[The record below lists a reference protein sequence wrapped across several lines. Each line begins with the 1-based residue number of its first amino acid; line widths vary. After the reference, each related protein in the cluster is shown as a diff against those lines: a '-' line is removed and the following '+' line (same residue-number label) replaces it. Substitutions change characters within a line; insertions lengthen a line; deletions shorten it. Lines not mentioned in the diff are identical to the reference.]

1 MDRANLTVENFE
13 RYIEYEMPQR
23 ILRDWTDSVPVDKIS
38 FQAEVLLTRLIMKA
52 DDYGSYHA
60 NPKLLNAFCFPLKN
74 IRETDIT
81 RWLQELVAAG
91 LIALYDAENKPYLN
105 ILNFNQ
111 RLRSMKRCFPQVP
124 ENVLNKICQQ
134 VARESHAS
142 CPPEV
147 EVEVEEEGEKTT
159 PPKEKSF
166 KQKTKEEFHQEL
178 KDYVEQFGK
187 GTVSQFF
194 NYWSETDT
202 RGKMKFQKQ
211 DTWETKLRLITW
223 KNKESKWSK

>member
-1 MDRANLTVENFE
+1 
-13 RYIEYEMPQR
+13 MPQR
-23 ILRDWTDSVPVDKIS
+23 IIRDWTDSEKMNSIS
-38 FQAEVLLTRLIMKA
+38 SGAECLFVRLMMKA
-52 DDYGSYHA
+52 DDYGNFHA
-60 NPKLLNAFCFPLKN
+60 NIKLVKSLCFPLKDH
-74 IRETDIT
+74 RESDIS
-81 RWLQELVAAG
+81 RWMDELLKSG
-91 LIALYDAENKPYLN
+91 LIVFYEAECKKYLS
-105 ILNFNQ
+105 ILNFGQ
-111 RLRSMKRCFPQVP
+111 RLRNMRNTYPQPGAFLDSPQV
-124 ENVLNKICQQ
+124 
-134 VARESHAS
+134 AASRRE

-147 EVEVEEEGEKTT
+147 EVEEEVEEEGEKTT